1 MYMTQIGHIVI
12 GVIVIAAAIYLAI
25 FISQRLTARKVAKW
39 LAHKA
44 ELAEIPMRDRLVEGR
59 KMSLTGQTLKQ
70 FQTLEDRYNKLESA
84 GFNAIDNQANEVLYE
99 SQGLN
104 FVKTRREMRTLQ
116 DLLANAES
124 TIATVTQGLQDLA
137 ELDQAHKEAVKE
149 LESKYQALRKTLLS
163 QNFNFGPAVEKLEEI
178 LGSLEDDF
186 ADFSRLTE
194 EGDHATASGIYETL
208 GMETTQLEERIE
220 SIPPLFEVL
229 DQKIPAQLD
238 EIQNSYEAM
247 LAAGFRFVEDISDE
261 IAAIKKDRDQNLD
274 LLAELTLK
282 KVAERN
288 NQLEARIE
296 DLYEILEREGNAQRE
311 VLANQENLR
320 AYWHHNKRQNHDLY
334 IELDRLNQDFVFSK
348 DEAGLVR
355 SWDIQLTNVDKQ
367 LTQIEKA
374 IKKHDAIYS
383 EMLAPQNEANER
395 LTTIEQEQLEMW
407 QTMQEL
413 PNLLKQTRNRVM
425 VLTDKLRQIQ
435 RNVERQSL
443 PGVPDSYLSAFYAA
457 NDELQRL
464 KQQLALTRVNVD
476 DAQRQLSI
484 VTADMDTL
492 KEKTDK
498 LIEDA
503 AVTERLVRRALDYRN
518 HSEVVQATQQA
529 RYFYEKQYEYDR
541 ALATLGT
548 VLENFEPGI
557 VDTTIKIYR
566 QEQQAL
572 VAGFQ
577 ERDQ

>member
-1 MYMTQIGHIVI
+1 MTQIGHIVI

>member
-1 MYMTQIGHIVI
+1 MTQIGHIVI

-25 FISQRLTARKVAKW
+25 FISQRLTARRVAKW

-70 FQTLEDRYNKLESA
+70 FQALEDRYNKLESA

-238 EIQNSYEAM
+238 EIQASYEAM

-261 IAAIKKDRDQNLD
+261 IAALKKDRTQNLD

-288 NQLEARIE
+288 DQLEARIE

-311 VLANQENLR
+311 VLASQENLR

-334 IELDRLNQDFVFSK
+334 IELDRLNQDFIFSK

-355 SWDIQLTNVDKQ
+355 SWDIQLANVDKQ

-395 LTTIEQEQLEMW
+395 LTTIEKEQLEMW
-407 QTMQEL
+407 ETMQEL

-443 PGVPDSYLSAFYAA
+443 PGVPDNYLSAFYAA

-557 VDTTIKIYR
+557 VDTAIKIYR